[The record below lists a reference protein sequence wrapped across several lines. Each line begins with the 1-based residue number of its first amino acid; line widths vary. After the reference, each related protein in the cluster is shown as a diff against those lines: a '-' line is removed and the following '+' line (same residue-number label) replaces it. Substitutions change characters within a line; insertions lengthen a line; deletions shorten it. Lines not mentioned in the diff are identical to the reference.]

1 MPEHSR
7 NQVADDAKFL
17 ITSNVLDND
26 RAGGVAAASALV
38 VSFEGFMMPEKAPSL
53 GLRGIQILRGQ
64 LSLKDIEKR
73 GRWVPTSP
81 VVAPTRRRCWN
92 WSTCGTRTFAL
103 TDSGTTGNMLAR
115 AFATC
120 AS

>member
-1 MPEHSR
+1 MPTIII
-7 NQVADDAKFL
+7 A
-17 ITSNVLDND
+17 SNVLDND
-26 RAGGVAAASALV
+26 RAEGVAAASALI
-38 VSFEGFMMPEKAPSL
+38 VSFEGFMMPRKTPSL
-53 GLRGIQILRGQ
+53 GLRGIKILRGQ

-81 VVAPTRRRCWN
+81 DVAPTRRRCWN
-92 WSTCGTRTFAL
+92 WCTCGTRTFAF

-115 AFATC
+115 AFATR

>member
-7 NQVADDAKFL
+7 NQVLDDAKCL
-17 ITSNVLDND
+17 IASNVLDND
-26 RAGGVAAASALV
+26 RPEGFAAASALV
-38 VSFEGFMMPEKAPSL
+38 VSFAGFMMPGKAPSL

-92 WSTCGTRTFAL
+92 WCTCGARTFAF
-103 TDSGTTGNMLAR
+103 TDSGTTGKMLAR
-115 AFATC
+115 AFATR